1 MKAEGVIA
9 WAGLILAASV
19 LASCATRV
27 TLPPLPDCHPANAA
41 APSAE
46 RARPSDLL
54 DRTAPVPAAE
64 PEAMEPMEGMEGTE
78 EMEPME
84 EMGEPDEMEREEEM
98 EGMEGHEHH
107 EMHPPPPPPP
117 TASGGAAP

>member
-9 WAGLILAASV
+9 WVCSSLAASV

-27 TLPPLPDCHPANAA
+27 TLPPLPDYHPASAA

-64 PEAMEPMEGMEGTE
+64 PEAMEEMEGMEGTQE
-78 EMEPME
+78 K
-84 EMGEPDEMEREEEM
+84 EREEET

-117 TASGGAAP
+117 PSGGAAP

>member
-9 WAGLILAASV
+9 WVCLSLAASV

-27 TLPPLPDCHPANAA
+27 TLPPLPDCHPASAA

-64 PEAMEPMEGMEGTE
+64 PEAME
-78 EMEPME
+78 
-84 EMGEPDEMEREEEM
+84 EMGEPEEET

-117 TASGGAAP
+117 PPSGGAAP